1 VRSHEQ
7 RLLAEA
13 SNLTPSAS
21 GLSNDEVAAQRAVLF
36 QRREQLKLVA
46 SRLIL
51 GRVVVHVETP
61 EKLEGTQNDLVMQD
75 GDTLKVPQKPDTVVV
90 IGSVR
95 NPTAVIHKDDL
106 DVEYY
111 LNRAGGL
118 APEAAKK
125 EIYLMKVD
133 GSAVAGFMN
142 LRDIDPGDVV
152 IVPPSTKS
160 KLNKRALIKDLVT
173 ITGRIALS
181 FAALAAI
188 F

>member
-1 VRSHEQ
+1 
-7 RLLAEA
+7 
-13 SNLTPSAS
+13 
-21 GLSNDEVAAQRAVLF
+21 
-36 QRREQLKLVA
+36 
-46 SRLIL
+46 
-51 GRVVVHVETP
+51 
-61 EKLEGTQNDLVMQD
+61 MQD

-95 NPTAVIHKDDL
+95 NPTAVIHQDDL

-125 EIYLMKVD
+125 EIYLMKAD
-133 GSAVAGFMN
+133 GSAIAGFMN
-142 LRDIDPGDVV
+142 LRNIDPGDVV

-160 KLNKRALIKDLVT
+160 KINRTALIRDLVT